1 VRDALAGAA
10 AVDAALGPVGAESG
24 FVAAY
29 HQRLEQQSRAMQGL
43 DQALTSCGDN
53 ANAAAHA
60 YEQHD
65 AANRH
70 TITAQQAGV

>member
-1 VRDALAGAA
+1 MINGSGFSVEPDAVRRHGAQLGELGAQVGRVHDAWAGAA

-43 DQALTSCGDN
+43 D
-53 ANAAAHA
+53 
-60 YEQHD
+60 
-65 AANRH
+65 
-70 TITAQQAGV
+70 